1 MTLNRLLLGRRE
13 TVVHQPVASPECPKW
28 CGFNL
33 SCCVLEFVRWQ
44 KRYSIAQSVGNDEL
58 AAVDYRARAGRRD
71 GGNVTN
77 RTAYCVKVLFT
88 GDDVIRDWPA

>member
-1 MTLNRLLLGRRE
+1 MDD
-13 TVVHQPVASPECPKW
+13 
-28 CGFNL
+28 
-33 SCCVLEFVRWQ
+33 FV
-44 KRYSIAQSVGNDEL
+44 AQSVGNDEL
-58 AAVDYRARAGRRD
+58 AAVDYRARPERHH